1 MIEALLAVLIVL
13 NVGAIALIY
22 RLLNK
27 KVPTQQVSVD
37 LAPVYNLLG
46 QHSSKLTT
54 EMKGIPET
62 VLTSISNS
70 SNTHKGKLGEL
81 IGYLSLKAEY
91 DRIIPLGSIVD
102 FIALNLPKD
111 GIPGNMTFIDVKT
124 GKSARLSPDQR
135 ALKKIIEGGNIK
147 FIKLDVDSIDVLGVQ
162 DDELLSEVLPG
173 EFREGKS

>member
-1 MIEALLAVLIVL
+1 MIEALLAILIAL
-13 NVGAIALIY
+13 NVGAVVLIY

-27 KVPTQQVSVD
+27 KVPVQQVSVD
-37 LAPVYNLLG
+37 LASVYNLLG
-46 QHSSKLTT
+46 QQSQKLTT
-54 EMKGIPET
+54 EMKGIPES

-102 FIALNLPKD
+102 FMCLSYPKD
-111 GIPGNMTFIDVKT
+111 GKPGKLVFIDVKT

-135 ALKKIIEGGNIK
+135 ILKKLIQDKSIE
-147 FIKLDVDSIDVLGVQ
+147 FMKLDVESIDVLGVN
-162 DDELLSEVLPG
+162 DDEGTSSDRALP
-173 EFREGKS
+173 

>member
-1 MIEALLAVLIVL
+1 MIEILLVVLTVL
-13 NVGAIALIY
+13 NIGAVILIY
-22 RLLNK
+22 KLLNK
-27 KVPTQQVSVD
+27 KVPTQEVSVD

-46 QHSSKLTT
+46 QHERRLTS

-102 FIALNLPKD
+102 FMCISFPKD
-111 GIPGNMTFIDVKT
+111 GRPGRLVFIDVKT

-135 ALKKIIEGGNIK
+135 ILKKLIQDKSIE
-147 FIKLDVDSIDVLGVQ
+147 FMKLDVESIDVLGVN
-162 DDELLSEVLPG
+162 DEGTSTDRELS
-173 EFREGKS
+173 